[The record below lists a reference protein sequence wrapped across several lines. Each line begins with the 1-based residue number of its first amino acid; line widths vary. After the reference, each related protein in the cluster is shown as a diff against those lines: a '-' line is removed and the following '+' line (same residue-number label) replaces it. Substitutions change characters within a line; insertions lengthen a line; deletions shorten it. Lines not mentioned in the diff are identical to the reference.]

1 MLLTLMIRKTKG
13 SELMNFFLITNLSSF
28 GSNMF
33 FILKL
38 MDFENVALAKI
49 IHIYMIKVMNA

>member
-13 SELMNFFLITNLSSF
+13 FELTNFFLITNLSSF